1 MKGTINHD
9 SPFYEAPKADESTIK
24 NTWKADPNSIPTVVF
39 HGFGDA
45 CINPGMMAFENMI
58 RDGTG
63 GEVRCI
69 EVGAPSIGE
78 VVNNFETVAEK
89 SCSQVANE
97 PIFKGEFN
105 AVGLSQGGLL
115 ARFIAEECDMPGK
128 VRNLVTIGGPNMGVD
143 KVPQCFDGA
152 ICDVINFVA
161 KKLVYAGAV
170 QNWLAPAGYFRD
182 ANNLA
187 TYRMNSVFLPALNNE
202 KTQGRGAFSKLKT
215 QRFSDLNGALL
226 IKFSEDTMI
235 YPKETAWF

>member
-152 ICDVINFVA
+152 ICDVINFFA